1 LRLTNSLSSAS
12 VHGWNHGGL
21 PPGSM
26 DRLIGSLVVEVPGG
40 GVGVGTGLVVVVVEV
55 TVVDRFVV
63 RYLGGN
69 SSSKSSELGTG
80 GGLSA
85 VTGSGGGSAAE
96 SGAEE
101 STRCF
106 VLGGGAS
113 TGRALCLERTGTGV
127 VVRVVALGYSGP
139 GAHHLGDFP
148 AGVEDGLPRGQSH
161 PFGVMVIGICPW
173 CRDDRE
179 RA

>member
-1 LRLTNSLSSAS
+1 
-12 VHGWNHGGL
+12 
-21 PPGSM
+21 M
-26 DRLIGSLVVEVPGG
+26 
-40 GVGVGTGLVVVVVEV
+40 
-55 TVVDRFVV
+55 VDRFVV

-139 GAHHLGDFP
+139 GAHHPWGFSGWCGGWVAEESISPLRCDGD
-148 AGVEDGLPRGQSH
+148 
-161 PFGVMVIGICPW
+161 
-173 CRDDRE
+173 RDLSLVQG
-179 RA
+179 